1 MCGFYKK
8 PTFFTLS
15 FGKLP
20 IILGIGITKNTWEVE
35 KMKKMALTLASML
48 VVSSL
53 AACSSSTTPKD
64 AGTSAPAPSSSTAAA
79 DAKPV
84 KLRIYAQYAD
94 DDTKTPYD
102 YAVAELKKEMPNV
115 ELELDIQAQ
124 DDGQKLKT
132 YAATGNLP
140 DIFQAGLDIIDTF
153 KKSNNIL
160 VLDDYVTKFGF
171 KDKMQPTAMN
181 TLVSDDGHTY
191 AFPYA
196 GNEVALLYYN
206 KDLFQQNGVKVP
218 TTYDEMMTAVKAF
231 NGKGITP
238 LSIFAKEKWPCVAL
252 YDMFVTRAEPAGI
265 TKLDKAQAKV
275 EDTAYKSA
283 AEKIIELV
291 KAGMLPKGATN
302 LNYDQAASLFYE
314 GKAAMFVNGQWEIE
328 AATKALGDKV
338 GYMYIP
344 AADAAAYEKGK
355 TAFSGSGGPGGYAV
369 SANTKDKE
377 LAAKVASFLSL
388 KYAEYKFTNRS
399 NPIVATKVDKP
410 IVKPFPPM
418 MDQLSKE
425 IPKISSTTAF
435 SWGLSNPKFK
445 AALEDATQNLL
456 TGNYTADQFVKDV
469 SKTVVAAK

>member
-1 MCGFYKK
+1 
-8 PTFFTLS
+8 
-15 FGKLP
+15 
-20 IILGIGITKNTWEVE
+20 
-35 KMKKMALTLASML
+35 MKKMAVTL
-48 VVSSL
+48 VSLLAATSL
-53 AACSSSTTPKD
+53 AACGSTETPKET
-64 AGTSAPAPSSSTAAA
+64 TSAAPAATAAA
-79 DAKPV
+79 TTAPAKTDAKPV

-94 DDTKTPYD
+94 EDTKTPYD

-160 VLDDYVTKFGF
+160 MLDEYVTKFGF
-171 KDKMQPTAMN
+171 KDKMQPSAMN
-181 TLVSDDGHTY
+181 TLVTDDGHTY

-218 TTYDEMMTAVKAF
+218 TTYDEMMTAVKTF

-252 YDMFVTRAEPAGI
+252 YDMFVTRADAGGI
-265 TKLDKAQAKV
+265 NKLDKGTAKA
-275 EDTAYKSA
+275 EDAAYKTA
-283 AEKIIELV
+283 ADKIIELV

-302 LNYDQAASLFYE
+302 LNYDQAAALYHE
-314 GKAAMFVNGQWEIE
+314 GKAAMFINGQWEIE
-328 AATKALGDKV
+328 AATKALGDKA
-338 GYMYIP
+338 GYMYLP

-377 LAAKVASFLSL
+377 LAAKVASFISL
-388 KYAEYKFTNRS
+388 KYAEYKYTNRS

-410 IVKPFPPM
+410 IVKQFPPM
-418 MDQLSKE
+418 MDQLSKD
-425 IPKISSTTAF
+425 IPKITSTTAF

-445 AALEDATQNLL
+445 AALEDATQNLM
-456 TGNYTADQFVKDV
+456 TGNYTSDQFVKDLN
-469 SKTVVAAK
+469 KAAVPAK

>member
-1 MCGFYKK
+1 
-8 PTFFTLS
+8 
-15 FGKLP
+15 
-20 IILGIGITKNTWEVE
+20 
-35 KMKKMALTLASML
+35 MKKMAVTLASVL

-53 AACSSSTTPKD
+53 AACSSANTTKD
-64 AGTSAPAPSSSTAAA
+64 AASTAAPA
-79 DAKPV
+79 ASAATGAKKDDAKPV

-94 DDTKTPYD
+94 EDTKTPYD

-140 DIFQAGLDIIDTF
+140 DIFQAGLDIIDAL

-160 VLDDYVTKFGF
+160 VLDDYVNKLGF
-171 KDKMQPTAMN
+171 KDKMQPSAMN
-181 TLVSDDGHTY
+181 TLITDDGHTY

-196 GNEVALLYYN
+196 GNEMALLYYN
-206 KDLFQQNGVKVP
+206 KDLFQQSGVKVP
-218 TTYDEMMTAVKAF
+218 TTYDEMMTAVKTF
-231 NGKGITP
+231 NDKGITP

-265 TKLDKAQAKV
+265 TKLDKGQAKV
-275 EDTAYKSA
+275 DDAAYKSA
-283 AEKIIELV
+283 AENIIQLV

-302 LNYDQAASLFYE
+302 LNYDQAASLFHE

-377 LAAKVASFLSL
+377 LAAKVASFISL
-388 KYAEYKFTNRS
+388 KYAEYKYTNRS
-399 NPIVATKVDKP
+399 NPIVATKVDKAV
-410 IVKPFPPM
+410 VKPFPPM
-418 MDQLSKE
+418 MEQLSKD
-425 IPKISSTTAF
+425 IPKTTSTTAF

-445 AALEDATQNLL
+445 AALEDATQNLM
-456 TGNYTADQFVKDV
+456 TGNYTADQFVKDM
-469 SKTVVAAK
+469 SKVAVTAK